1 LRGVAETEFAR
12 GQLKSMLNGT
22 LQVPGVELRPLDRWN
37 IVTTLVALHDPDS
50 EPMLAAETKRDP
62 SGDGKKYAYVA
73 EAARADEA
81 TKQQYFNEYL
91 HDSARPEDWIE
102 QSLGSFNYWNQ
113 SELTLPFLN
122 PALAALPQVKRER
135 KIFFMLAWLNAF
147 IGGQQSATAQEQ
159 VHQYLQTASLDKDL
173 RLKLLEVGDE
183 LDRTVKIRS
192 KYDSQPAATADK
204 K

>member
-1 LRGVAETEFAR
+1 MITLIALR
-12 GQLKSMLNGT
+12 
-22 LQVPGVELRPLDRWN
+22 
-37 IVTTLVALHDPDS
+37 DPHA

-73 EAARADEA
+73 VAARADEA
-81 TKQQYFNEYL
+81 IKKQYFNEYL

-122 PALAALPQVKRER
+122 PALAALQQVKRER

-147 IGGQQSATAQEQ
+147 IGGQQSAAAQKQ
-159 VHQYLQTASLDKDL
+159 VHEYLQTASLDKDL

-183 LDRTVKIRS
+183 LDRTVKIRT
-192 KYDSQPAATADK
+192 KYDPQPAATADK